1 MAAISDKLDYEDFQA
16 PAGDEIAGVL
26 TSVPDVSG
34 MSVKDAR
41 AALESLGFETTLAG
55 YTNSEI
61 PKDAVAFTSPAAGTS
76 LGSGDT
82 VGLYQSTGYVPPPPK
97 KGNKGKGGR
106 GNGGKGRG

>member
-1 MAAISDKLDYEDFQA
+1 MPSSSPSASRRRS
-16 PAGDEIAGVL
+16 PATPI
-26 TSVPDVSG
+26 
-34 MSVKDAR
+34 
-41 AALESLGFETTLAG
+41 
-55 YTNSEI
+55 SEI
-61 PKDAVAFTSPAAGTS
+61 PTDAVAFTSPAAGTS